1 MLLYIE
7 LSGVI
12 KYKKKKKHL
21 YGLQYKE
28 QLLYVSGLNVLEISL
43 PTPV

>member
-12 KYKKKKKHL
+12 KKLKKKHL

-28 QLLYVSGLNVLEISL
+28 QLLYVSGLNVLEINL